1 MQRWLILLCALTI
14 LPGCGYEQL
23 YSDLDEQQVNE
34 MLALLLREDID
45 ARKSRSEK
53 AWALETVLDDLPR
66 AMQKLK
72 ENGYPRDSFES
83 LGDVFKKEGFVSS
96 PLEERARLLHGL
108 SQELSNTISNIDGVI
123 VARVHLAIPE
133 RNALSDKRSPSSASV
148 FIKHRPDSQ
157 VAKQTSAIKAL
168 VVNSVEGLPY
178 DHVTVT
184 FFPTDAA
191 PVYLQT
197 ANASRWQF
205 EWPATL
211 DWSDKRLLGG
221 AAAGAMLLLLFLLL
235 VVRSMRRRRQPAQLV
250 RVSHG

>member
-1 MQRWLILLCALTI
+1 MQRWLIFLCTLTI
-14 LPGCGYEQL
+14 LSGCGYEQL

-45 ARKSRSEK
+45 ARKSRSDK
-53 AWALETVLDDLPR
+53 AWALETVLDDLPL

-72 ENGYPRDSFES
+72 ENGYPRDSYES

-96 PLEERARLLHGL
+96 PLEERARLLYGL
-108 SQELSNTISNIDGVI
+108 SQELSNTVSNIDGVI

-133 RNALSDKRSPSSASV
+133 QNALSDKRSPSSASV
-148 FIKHRPDSQ
+148 FIKHRPGSQ
-157 VAKQTSAIKAL
+157 VAKQTGAIKAL

-191 PVYLQT
+191 PAYPQT
-197 ANASRWQF
+197 ASAVSWQF
-205 EWPATL
+205 EWPETL

-221 AAAGAMLLLLFLLL
+221 AAAGAALLLMGSLW
-235 VVRSMRRRRQPAQLV
+235 VVRAMRRRRRPAKLV
-250 RVSHG
+250 RVSHD